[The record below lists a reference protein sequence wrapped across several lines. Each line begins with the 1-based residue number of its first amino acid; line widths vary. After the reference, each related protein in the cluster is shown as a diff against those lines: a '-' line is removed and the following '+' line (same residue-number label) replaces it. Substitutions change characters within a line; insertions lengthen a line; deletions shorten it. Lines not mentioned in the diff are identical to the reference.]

1 MSAHSFRRVVTGL
14 DAEGK
19 SCIVIDGPVAGLGP
33 MTGLAWFTQG
43 VPADNSGSA
52 DSAGQPFSMDMLQ
65 GGGTTFL
72 VAEHAANA
80 GREPYWHAIDAI
92 AYVVVLKGEM
102 VLALETGEVRVKPGD
117 CIVNRG
123 VVHDWRNDEPEAAVI
138 AVVTIPAH
146 PVGAGRTV

>member
-1 MSAHSFRRVVTGL
+1 MSAHSSRRVVTGL
-14 DAEGK
+14 DGEGK
-19 SCIVIDGPVAGLGP
+19 SCILIDGPVARLGP
-33 MTGLAWFTQG
+33 TTGLAWFTEA
-43 VPADNSGSA
+43 VPADNSGHT
-52 DSAGQPFSMDMLQ
+52 DSAGQPFSMAMLQ
-65 GGGTTFL
+65 DGGTTFL
-72 VAEHAANA
+72 VAEHAAGA

-102 VLALETGEVRVKPGD
+102 VLALETGEVRVKTGD

-123 VVHDWRNDEPEAAVI
+123 VIHDWRNDAPEAAVI